1 MEKQISIFSHDEKV
15 IGHKLM
21 ADVPT
26 RWNSSLDMLE
36 RILEQ
41 MPAIMAVASDTK
53 LSKSLSENVRSSCL
67 SFDEQSDVENLIEVL
82 TPFKRATIILCA
94 ENCPTMIK
102 VLVTLAKLKMTL
114 QKFNTTPVVK
124 RVAAKMEEEL
134 FKRAKSDE
142 EIPLLAAMLSPD
154 TKSLNFLPDSE
165 RLAAHQLLMTKALSM
180 VDKNRNLLL
189 DIKKE
194 KTTDGIDQISSSDL
208 PPSLPNEVTDV
219 ECVQKEVL
227 HESESEF

>member
-1 MEKQISIFSHDEKV
+1 MNKV
-15 IGHKLM
+15 I
-21 ADVPT
+21 
-26 RWNSSLDMLE
+26 
-36 RILEQ
+36 
-41 MPAIMAVASDTK
+41 
-53 LSKSLSENVRSSCL
+53 
-67 SFDEQSDVENLIEVL
+67 
-82 TPFKRATIILCA
+82 
-94 ENCPTMIK
+94 
-102 VLVTLAKLKMTL
+102 VTLAKLKMTL

-165 RLAAHQLLMTKALSM
+165 RLAAHQLLMTKAFSM

-194 KTTDGIDQISSSDL
+194 KTTDGIDQNSSSDL
-208 PPSLPNEVTDV
+208 PPSLPNEVKDV
-219 ECVQKEVL
+219 G
-227 HESESEF
+227 SFT